1 MTSKYV
7 DDAAERA
14 KTSRP
19 PLRMVLPPEP
29 DQAECR
35 VLLSVIWH
43 ASLLESRGKKG
54 DLAAFAKRLR
64 EQLLTIEEAL
74 LK

>member
-1 MTSKYV
+1 MSDYI
-7 DDAAERA
+7 DRALERA
-14 KTSRP
+14 KKSRA

-29 DQAECR
+29 DQAECQ
-35 VLLSVIWH
+35 VLLSVTWH